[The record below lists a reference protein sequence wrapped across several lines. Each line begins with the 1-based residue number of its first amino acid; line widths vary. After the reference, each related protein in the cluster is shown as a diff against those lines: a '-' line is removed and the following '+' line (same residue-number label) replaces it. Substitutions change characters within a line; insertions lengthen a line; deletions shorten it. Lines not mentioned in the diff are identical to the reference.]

1 MFVVFFFNISPLI
14 LLSYWVKWKLYDL
27 VKVPIRKLAKN
38 EYWRIDWVTQCSYIN
53 KKLSS
58 CSPSP
63 PMRILLSHLPRSTQQ
78 KERGYREWRYGTDLW
93 DLGNGNGKARLVY
106 LFPMEMKILVSGQRR
121 AVSISLKWFNSTFKL
136 SCGNWYYLTF
146 SRQSV
151 YIFAFISQ
159 LKANWNCPVQI
170 EIKIHF
176 AYRLGKKATGRQKQA
191 LFYEAI

>member
-1 MFVVFFFNISPLI
+1 MKAVRFGKSTNENISQKWI
-14 LLSYWVKWKLYDL
+14 LAYWLSYSVQLHKQKAFIL
-27 VKVPIRKLAKN
+27 KSITTNENTAVPFA
-38 EYWRIDWVTQCSYIN
+38 
-53 KKLSS
+53 
-58 CSPSP
+58 
-63 PMRILLSHLPRSTQQ
+63 LLQQ
-78 KERGYREWRYGTDLW
+78 KERGYKEWRYGADLW

-176 AYRLGKKATGRQKQA
+176 AYRLGKKATGWQKQA
-191 LFYEAI
+191 LLCEAI